1 MEWYEIIISAVA
13 TLGGVGGFISIY
25 KAKPEK
31 TSIEVQN
38 MKEMLGEAH
47 KMFDKMKEEKE
58 AEHEAFEEY
67 KKNNMEYVAE
77 FKERFQKVED
87 RLDKAEQFV
96 FTLKSAIYRGYRC
109 PYPPKVEDCPVL
121 KEYEKGSCT
130 ECKAS
135 AENGIA

>member
-1 MEWYEIIISAVA
+1 MEWYEIVISAVA

-96 FTLKSAIYRGYRC
+96 FTLKSVIYRGYRC
-109 PYPPKVEDCPVL
+109 PYPPKVEDCPIIKAYKGEGCEECEAL
-121 KEYEKGSCT
+121 SEK
-130 ECKAS
+130 
-135 AENGIA
+135 